1 MLISKLAL
9 LTCGFYLGVTI
20 LLEAALF
27 TVAHF
32 KGSAGIFGTYWSW
45 AVLFGVIW
53 FVSFS
58 LSFRI
63 VYHGLSTRLQ

>member
-1 MLISKLAL
+1 MLMIKLAL
-9 LTCGFYLGVTI
+9 LTCGVCLAITI
-20 LLEAALF
+20 FLEAALI

-32 KGSAGIFGTYWSW
+32 KGGAGIFGTYWSW

-58 LSFRI
+58 LAFRV
-63 VYHGLSTRLQ
+63 VYHGLLIRSR